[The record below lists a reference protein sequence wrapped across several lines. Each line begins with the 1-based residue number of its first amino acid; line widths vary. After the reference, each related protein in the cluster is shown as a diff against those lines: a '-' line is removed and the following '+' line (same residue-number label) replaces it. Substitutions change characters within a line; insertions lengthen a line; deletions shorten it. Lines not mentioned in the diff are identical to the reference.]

1 MIGIAG
7 AHLSADGGRS
17 MPAKCGIGNVTAN
30 TELLE
35 IAMAYS
41 QSCVLSAAARLGI
54 ADALGD
60 ADRSAQEIASTC
72 QADASAMYRLLRA
85 MAALGLLQET
95 KPQHFRLTA
104 MGQPLRKDAPDSA
117 WAGVVFWSDLLA
129 DCWSQLGECV
139 RTGQNAVQ
147 VMAEAA
153 RIPRWSQDPN
163 ASDIFRAV
171 MGTAPTENYAP
182 IAAAWSFPATGVVA
196 DLGGGGGS
204 LIRAVLER
212 HPTLRGMLVDRPE
225 SIEAAAAHFKDAATA
240 DRCELIAA
248 DLSEAAPPGADAYML
263 KHVLHGLTD
272 EKAVAMLRHC
282 RAVVPSAGSLLVIE
296 FVLPDV
302 VAAPA
307 PELIFRFM
315 SDLNMMAVTGG
326 RERSEHEWR
335 QLLNEAGFTLAR
347 NIPVPELDV
356 SILEARPISAAE

>member
-1 MIGIAG
+1 
-7 AHLSADGGRS
+7 

-35 IAMAYS
+35 MAMAYS
-41 QSCVLSAAARLGI
+41 RSCVLSAAARLGV

-60 ADRSAQEIASTC
+60 MERSAPEIAAKC
-72 QADASAMYRLLRA
+72 QADPSSMYRLLRA

-95 KPQHFRLTA
+95 KPQHFRLTT

-117 WAGVVFWSDLLA
+117 WSGVVFWADLLA

-139 RTGQNAVQ
+139 RTGQNATQ
-147 VMAEAA
+147 VMAQTG
-153 RIPRWSQDPN
+153 RPLRWSQDPG

-182 IAAAWSFPATGVVA
+182 IAAAWPFPATGVVA

-212 HPTLRGMLVDRPE
+212 HPKLRGMLVDRPE
-225 SIEAAAAHFKDAATA
+225 SIAAAAAHFKDLATA

-248 DLSEAAPPGADAYML
+248 DLSEAVSPGADVYML

-282 RAVVPSAGSLLVIE
+282 RAVVPPAGSLLVIE

-302 VAAPA
+302 VAGPA
-307 PELIFRFM
+307 PELVFRFM

-335 QLLNEAGFTLAR
+335 LLLQEAGFTLAL
-347 NIPVPELDV
+347 NIHVPELDV
-356 SILEARPISAAE
+356 SILGAHPIPTAE

>member
-1 MIGIAG
+1 M
-7 AHLSADGGRS
+7 
-17 MPAKCGIGNVTAN
+17 
-30 TELLE
+30 
-35 IAMAYS
+35 AMAYS

-54 ADALGD
+54 ADAMGD
-60 ADRSAQEIASTC
+60 AERSAQEVAAKC
-72 QADASAMYRLLRA
+72 QADASSVYRLLRT

-95 KPQHFRLTA
+95 QPQHFRLTA

-117 WAGVVFWSDLLA
+117 WSGVVFWADLLA

-139 RTGQNAVQ
+139 RTGQNAVR
-147 VMAEAA
+147 VMAQTA

-171 MGTAPTENYAP
+171 MGTAPTEDYAP
-182 IAAAWSFPATGVVA
+182 IAAAWPFPATGVVA

-204 LIRAVLER
+204 LIRAVLEW
-212 HPTLRGMLVDRPE
+212 HPALRGMLVDRPE
-225 SIEAAAAHFKDAATA
+225 SIEAATAHFKDAATV

-248 DLSEAAPPGADAYML
+248 DLSEAVPPGADVYML

-282 RAVVPSAGSLLVIE
+282 HAVVPPAGGLLVIE

-307 PELIFRFM
+307 PELLFRFM

-335 QLLNEAGFTLAR
+335 QVLKEAGFTLTQ
-347 NIPVPELDV
+347 NIPVPEMDV
-356 SILEARPISAAE
+356 SILEAHPIAAAE

>member
-1 MIGIAG
+1 
-7 AHLSADGGRS
+7 

-35 IAMAYS
+35 MAMAYS
-41 QSCVLSAAARLGI
+41 RSCVLSAAARLGI

-60 ADRSAQEIASTC
+60 TDPSAPEIASAC

-85 MAALGLLQET
+85 MAALGLVEET
-95 KPQHFRLTA
+95 KPQYFRLTT
-104 MGQPLRKDAPDSA
+104 MGQPLRKDAPNSA
-117 WAGVVFWSDLLA
+117 WAEVVFWSDLLA

-139 RTGQNAVQ
+139 RTGQNAVR
-147 VMAEAA
+147 VMEKSG

-171 MGTAPTENYAP
+171 MGTTPTENYAP
-182 IAAAWSFPATGVVA
+182 IAAAWPFPATGVVA

-212 HPTLRGMLVDRPE
+212 HPKLRGMLVDRPE
-225 SIEAAAAHFKDAATA
+225 SIEAAAAHFKDAATTA
-240 DRCELIAA
+240 RCELIAA
-248 DLSEAAPPGADAYML
+248 DLSEAVPPGADVYML

-302 VAAPA
+302 VPRPA
-307 PELIFRFM
+307 PELLFRFM

-335 QLLNEAGFTLAR
+335 QLLKEAGFMLTR
-347 NIPVPELDV
+347 NIPVTELDV
-356 SILEARPISAAE
+356 SILEAHPIAAAE